1 MVDVA
6 ALKGLMADV
15 EKVAKDYGV
24 TIDVLTDAELKKF
37 GLSFERQFIRQYPN
51 RQIQDILSRHQGEI
65 LLGAM
70 AAKEQMNANIDGEL
84 PDSGKIGGPLA
95 IRACWLGI
103 GDDWEDIASVNAD
116 AAGARGNAF
125 WTPGSPQN
133 WIHSRTWLLAHITGA
148 VATAGLPVRIG
159 ENAVHVVVGLA
170 SYHPSPKIESIKFEI
185 DGKEKP
191 VLITKW
197 AQLSP
202 FALRIKELD
211 RGFIWEED
219 TTVLAKVFVSEATPA
234 VITEAVDFP
243 YLFGASFIL
252 EHELRVHDP
261 WDISEK
267 VITTT

>member
-6 ALKGLMADV
+6 SLKSLMVDV
-15 EKVAKDYGV
+15 AKVAKDYGV
-24 TIDVLTDAELKKF
+24 TFEQLTNAELKKF
-37 GLSFERQFIRQYPN
+37 GLSFERQFIRQHPQ

-70 AAKEQMNANIDGEL
+70 AAKEQMDANIDGEL
-84 PDSGKIGGPLA
+84 PDAGKVGGPLP

-103 GDDWEDIASVNAD
+103 GDDWEDIAGVT
-116 AAGARGNAF
+116 GNPYF
-125 WTPGSPQN
+125 TPGAPED
-133 WIHSRTWLLAHITGA
+133 WIHSGTHLLGG
-148 VATAGLPVRIG
+148 TAGNPVRIG

-170 SYHPSPKIESIKFEI
+170 SHHPAPKVESIKFEI

-191 VLITKW
+191 ALITKW
-197 AQLSP
+197 SQMSP
-202 FALRIKELD
+202 GNLRIKELD

-219 TTVLAKVFVSEATPA
+219 TTVLAKVFISDTFGA
-234 VITEAVDFP
+234 VITEALDYP

-261 WDISEK
+261 ANVSAK